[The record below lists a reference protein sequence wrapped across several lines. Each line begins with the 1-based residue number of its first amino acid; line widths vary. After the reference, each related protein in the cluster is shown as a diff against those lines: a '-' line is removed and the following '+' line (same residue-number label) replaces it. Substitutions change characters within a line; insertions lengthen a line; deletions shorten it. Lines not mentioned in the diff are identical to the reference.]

1 MELRQLRCF
10 VTVAEELH
18 FGHAAERL
26 GIAPPAL
33 SRQVRALEQEIGVP
47 LLTRTTR
54 EVALTRAGLVLL
66 EEAKII
72 IARIERSVRL
82 ARDASTNSG
91 RTLRIGAIDAASASF
106 LPAILVAFRAA
117 NPTIDVKFVE
127 AMTAPLMQMLDSGKL
142 DLCLIRPPKRP
153 SDCAFETLR
162 VERPLVVL
170 PTSHPLASA
179 PFIAMEDLRDE
190 PFIIP
195 SKRGRPYAHDLV
207 MTYFE
212 SIGAMPQV
220 TIEATEKPAMM
231 SAVAAGLGIALAP
244 DWVAR
249 LSFPGVTVRRLKGML
264 LDPPPPGAQLGV
276 AWRPA
281 QRLATRDAFL
291 ALLRERVTLLDET
304 ISIPFAP
311 FADVSAGRL
320 FKGAV

>member
-10 VTVAEELH
+10 ITVAEELH
-18 FGHAAERL
+18 FGRAAERL
-26 GIAPPAL
+26 GLAPPAL
-33 SRQVRALEQEIGVP
+33 SRQVRALEQEIGVS

-54 EVALTRAGLVLL
+54 EVSLTRAGLVLL
-66 EEAKII
+66 EEARLII
-72 IARIERSVRL
+72 VKLERAVRL
-82 ARDASTNSG
+82 SRDASTSSG

-106 LPAILVAFRAA
+106 LPDILVAFRSAHP
-117 NPTIDVKFVE
+117 NIDLKFVE
-127 AMTAPLMQMLDSGKL
+127 AMTAPLLQMLDAGKL
-142 DLCLIRPPKRP
+142 DLCLIRPPKRIA
-153 SDCAFETLR
+153 DFAYETLR
-162 VERPLVVL
+162 VERPLVIL
-170 PTSHPLASA
+170 PSQHPLASA
-179 PFIAMEDLRDE
+179 PSITMEDLRDE

-195 SKRGRPYAHDLV
+195 SKRGRPYAYDLV

-220 TIEATEKPAMM
+220 VIEATEKPAMM

-281 QRLATRDAFL
+281 QRLTPRDTFL
-291 ALLRERVTLLDET
+291 ALLRERVQLLDET
-304 ISIPFAP
+304 VVIPFAP
-311 FADVSAGRL
+311 IAEISAGRKL
-320 FKGAV
+320 KGAR